1 MAYVTQSA
9 LALARTIES
18 TLLKSDVRAGHI
30 IDLCNEAKD
39 LRVHSVCVASRFVA
53 LAKQTLGSSGIRTT
67 AVVGFPLGHQ
77 LPEVKA
83 FETKRCIDLGADEI
97 DMVLSVGDLKAGA
110 ISQVFQDIQGIVNCA
125 EGRPVKVI
133 LETHLLTPDEKIAAV
148 TACRQAGAQF
158 VKTATGMTGG
168 GATVAEIEFL
178 AKLCAPDLKIK
189 ASGGVRTRL
198 QAQDLIDAGASRL
211 GTSNAR
217 AILLDLEAT
226 KEY

>member
-1 MAYVTQSA
+1 MAYVTQGA

-18 TLLKSDVRAGHI
+18 TLLKSDIRPNQVV
-30 IDLCNEAKD
+30 DLCNEAKE
-39 LRVHSVCVASRFVA
+39 LRVYGVCVPSRFVA
-53 LAKQTLGSSGIRTT
+53 LAKQTLANSGVRVT

-77 LPEVKA
+77 LSEVKA
-83 FETKRCIDLGADEI
+83 FETKRCIELGADEI
-97 DMVLSVGDLKAGA
+97 DMVLPLGDLKSGA
-110 ISQVFQDIQGIVNCA
+110 MTQVFQDIQGIVNCA

-133 LETHLLTPDEKIAAV
+133 LETHLLTESEKIAAI

-158 VKTATGMTGG
+158 IKTSTGLTGG

-178 AKLCAPDLKIK
+178 AKHSQPDMRIK
-189 ASGGVRTRL
+189 ASGGIRTRA
-198 QAQDLIDAGASRL
+198 QAQELVDAGASRL

-226 KEY
+226 REY